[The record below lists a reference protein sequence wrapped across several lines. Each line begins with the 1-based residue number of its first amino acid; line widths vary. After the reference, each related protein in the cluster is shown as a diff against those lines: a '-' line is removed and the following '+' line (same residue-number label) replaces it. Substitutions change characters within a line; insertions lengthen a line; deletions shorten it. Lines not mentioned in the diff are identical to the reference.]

1 LFSKG
6 SSVVNELSILIG
18 GEAGQGIQSIGQVL
32 ARAFMRGGYRVFAM
46 QEYESRIRGGHSLT
60 RLRIA
65 SGRVDCHA
73 PGIDL
78 LIALD
83 GETISLHQADLNT
96 GGMVV
101 FDSGRVKQKYD
112 GRGFFGLDL
121 ARICR
126 EHGGLPSMSNTVA
139 TGAVW
144 AVLELDIS
152 MAERSLEK
160 AFARRGQEA
169 VEKNIAVLRAGY
181 GLGKPLRH
189 ESLTL
194 AGPDKGEREPLFI
207 SGSDAVALGALAAGI
222 GFYSAYPMTPA
233 TGVMEYLFR
242 HGPSRGVVVEQAE
255 DEIAAVNMAIGASY
269 MGARSMTGTSGGG
282 FSLMSEALGLA
293 ACTETPMVVLNAQRP
308 GPATGMPT
316 RTEQGDLLFSLFAS
330 HGEFP
335 RVVLAPSDPE
345 SAFLLTVEAFNLAD
359 LLQTPVIIL
368 TDHHLMD
375 SHWTVDSLPLERVKV
390 ERGRI
395 ADSSELDSGDSFL
408 RYRFTPDGVSP
419 RAFPGQG
426 RALVCSTGDEHDQSG
441 HITEEPSLRTEMV
454 DKRWRKLEFLKDH
467 SGLDA
472 DIQPGAGTL
481 LVGWGSTRGALRE
494 TVDTLR
500 HSGRKVSFVQISR
513 LWPFPELQFSQAAR
527 GHGRVVVAENNS
539 MGQLARLIR
548 METGIRA
555 DQCVLKYDGRTFCAR
570 DIIGEIN

>member
-1 LFSKG
+1 MAD
-6 SSVVNELSILIG
+6 ELSILIG
-18 GEAGQGIQSIGQVL
+18 GEAGQGIQSIGQAL
-32 ARAFMRGGYRVFAM
+32 ARSFVRSGYKVFAM

-60 RLRIA
+60 RLRA
-65 SGRVDCHA
+65 AVNGVDCHA

-78 LIALD
+78 LIALN
-83 GETISLHQADLNT
+83 GETISLHRADLNPR
-96 GGMVV
+96 GLVIH
-101 FDSGRVKQKYD
+101 DSGRVKEQYD
-112 GRGFFGLDL
+112 GPEYLGLDL

-139 TGAVW
+139 TGAAW
-144 AVLELDIS
+144 AVLGLDIS
-152 MAERSLEK
+152 VAERVLETI
-160 AFARRGQEA
+160 FSRRGREA

-181 GLGKPLRH
+181 SLGKPFHH
-189 ESLTL
+189 EHPVI
-194 AGPDKGEREPLFI
+194 AQPEKGEGAPLFI
-207 SGSDAVALGALAAGI
+207 SGSDAVALGALAAGV

-242 HGPSRGVVVEQAE
+242 HGPGLGVTVEQAE
-255 DEIAAVNMAIGASY
+255 DEIAAINMAIGASY

-282 FSLMSEALGLA
+282 FSLMSEGLGLA
-293 ACTETPMVVLNAQRP
+293 ACAEVPLVVLNAQRP

-335 RVVLAPSDPE
+335 RVVLAPSGPE
-345 SAFLLTVEAFNLAD
+345 SAFILTAEAFNLAD

-375 SHWTVDSLPLERVKV
+375 SHWTVDSLPLERVTV

-395 ADSSELDSGDSFL
+395 ADVSELDPGDSFF
-408 RYRFTPDGVSP
+408 RYRLTPDGVSP

-441 HITEEPSLRTEMV
+441 HITEDPALRTAMV
-454 DKRWRKLEFLKDH
+454 DKRWRKLDLLADR

-472 DIQPGAGTL
+472 DIQPGADTL

-500 HSGRKVSFVQISR
+500 RSGRKVSFVQISR
-513 LWPFPELQFSQAAR
+513 LWPFPEKQFSQAAR
-527 GHGRVVVAENNS
+527 GHSRVVVAENNS

-548 METGIRA
+548 METGILP
-555 DQCVLKYDGRTFCAR
+555 DQRVLKYDGRPFCAQ
-570 DIIGEIN
+570 DIIGKI